1 MLLLYVVL
9 ELRYILFVIMLFTA
23 IELFTIQ
30 DKTIVLIQTLSLTWY
45 NRATTRVVC
54 DALGWLMRKASG
66 RLPYLKGARVV
77 GELSV

>member
-30 DKTIVLIQTLSLTWY
+30 DKTIVLIQTLSLT
-45 NRATTRVVC
+45 
-54 DALGWLMRKASG
+54 
-66 RLPYLKGARVV
+66 
-77 GELSV
+77 